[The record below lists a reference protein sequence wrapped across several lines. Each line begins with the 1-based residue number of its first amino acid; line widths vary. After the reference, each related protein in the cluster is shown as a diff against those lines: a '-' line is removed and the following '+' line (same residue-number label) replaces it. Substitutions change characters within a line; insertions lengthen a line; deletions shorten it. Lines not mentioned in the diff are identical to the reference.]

1 MSTVSIFLRV
11 QPDLLRQIE
20 AYRRRQDVI
29 PPRTKACVEL
39 IARGLPNDDE
49 EEVPAKKPN
58 RK

>member
-20 AYRRRQDVI
+20 AYRRKRDVI
-29 PPRTKACVEL
+29 PPRTQAVCEL
-39 IARGLPNDDE
+39 IARGLDNE
-49 EEVPAKKPN
+49 EEEPAKPK